1 MKTNN
6 KVYWTGKRGKKIDV
20 DKMSLN
26 HLRNALKMMIRN
38 EKQNHK
44 SKTYQCHCGA
54 EFDGIE
60 CYECGFDAT
69 EIDIY

>member
-1 MKTNN
+1 MKKNN
-6 KVYWTGKRGKKIDV
+6 KVYWTIRSGKKIDV

-38 EKQNHK
+38 RDKEENHN
-44 SKTYQCHCGA
+44 YQCHCGA
-54 EFDGIE
+54 KFDGTE
-60 CYECGFDAT
+60 CYACGFDAT

>member
-6 KVYWTGKRGKKIDV
+6 KVYWTIRSGKKIDV

-38 EKQNHK
+38 ENHK

-54 EFDGIE
+54 KFDGIE

>member
-1 MKTNN
+1 MNQKEKVCTNCGCPDPQKRYDHYWCKYCHNEMTLKT
-6 KVYWTGKRGKKIDV
+6 K
-20 DKMSLN
+20 
-26 HLRNALKMMIRN
+26 
-38 EKQNHK
+38 EQQNHK

-54 EFDGIE
+54 KFDGIE